1 MAWSPGEGERG
12 GSKLAPSS
20 SSAPEPRSGTP
31 SLDSASLDSASSP
44 ISSVVV
50 DPIAQVPDSIAPPP
64 PSRVQRPQKR
74 RTAESTLVLRT
85 RQLDGLRAEV
95 RRRQAAF
102 QRRRYS
108 SLIVWGLAGG
118 AAVLAGALL
127 ARGWDDDRPAGASP
141 SVLSSA
147 RAVPVEGAR
156 ANRPPDGSL
165 PASAANPSA
174 NPSAEPAA
182 GSSAASA
189 ASSTLP
195 ATKAGAAKAA
205 ASKRAAAKRPLSL
218 DELPTK

>member
-12 GSKLAPSS
+12 GGKLAPSS

-31 SLDSASLDSASSP
+31 SLDSASLDAASSP

-156 ANRPPDGSL
+156 ANRPPDVSV
-165 PASAANPSA
+165 PASAA